1 MVLLLPILQAIAI
14 RIGIQR
20 ISAVLLLVTVIDAVT
35 IGVRLGRIGT
45 VLLLGAVIDTI
56 AVGVLRV
63 RIGLGILLRGIIHGL
78 AGVGV
83 DLGVQLLA
91 VLDTVTI
98 GIGILRIRVARLT
111 VRIGL
116 MVLERILRTMHLV
129 TIVHAVL
136 VGVRIQRISTVVLL
150 LPILQA
156 IAISVIVLRIG
167 TVLLLVVIL
176 DAVVV
181 IVVILDV
188 RRAVTIGVQLELGIG
203 AIGNRT
209 GVLRVGHDDRNLQH
223 FLIGSILA
231 GRRHGNRDGAGLRI
245 DAHRVALGSGEALV
259 NGEHRAAGIRVALVA
274 RRRRHGLARRC
285 DHRRILRLG
294 IKHLVRRLNRHRDL
308 RGVLGPVRIGDRHG
322 LLDDVTRLGGAGN
335 RHRDLAR
342 VRIHRH
348 RRAIG
353 NTELRTLGQLVVT
366 RLGNLHALARLALT
380 RLIRRIVLGV
390 LLRLIQDG
398 HHGIDRLRRTVRV
411 GDQHIHRVRGIG
423 IDLGSGAREGT
434 VGTKGQ
440 VAQTGR
446 LGIAERE
453 VRAGRNG
460 GIRDRSGNRVG
471 VELNNRHRL
480 VLRLVQILVVL
491 LDDGDLDGHVLLGAI
506 GIGDRH
512 GSLDLGAGLDIAV
525 DHDGDLA
532 RIRVDLH
539 RRVLGNGER
548 GALGQLVVT
557 GLRNLHGLARLAR
570 LVLIRRIMGLAVGL
584 RVLDRDLDG
593 LLLGGAIRIGHLH
606 GHRVIGILVH
616 LRGGTG
622 DGAGLLIDRE
632 TGQAAIL
639 GHPELRAFR
648 HCGIGHRSGDPDRIA
663 LVHSHV
669 LVCGIVDV
677 PVLLVGHDE
686 VRHGP
691 GGGLVG
697 ERGHDGDIDLG
708 ARLGISGSDDS
719 HHTGRLIDGD
729 LVALW
734 SSVGPRNAERFI
746 RC

>member
-1 MVLLLPILQAIAI
+1 M
-14 RIGIQR
+14 
-20 ISAVLLLVTVIDAVT
+20 
-35 IGVRLGRIGT
+35 
-45 VLLLGAVIDTI
+45 
-56 AVGVLRV
+56 
-63 RIGLGILLRGIIHGL
+63 
-78 AGVGV
+78 
-83 DLGVQLLA
+83 
-91 VLDTVTI
+91 
-98 GIGILRIRVARLT
+98 
-111 VRIGL
+111 
-116 MVLERILRTMHLV
+116 
-129 TIVHAVL
+129 
-136 VGVRIQRISTVVLL
+136 
-150 LPILQA
+150 
-156 IAISVIVLRIG
+156 
-167 TVLLLVVIL
+167 
-176 DAVVV
+176 
-181 IVVILDV
+181 
-188 RRAVTIGVQLELGIG
+188 
-203 AIGNRT
+203 
-209 GVLRVGHDDRNLQH
+209 
-223 FLIGSILA
+223 
-231 GRRHGNRDGAGLRI
+231 
-245 DAHRVALGSGEALV
+245 
-259 NGEHRAAGIRVALVA
+259 
-274 RRRRHGLARRC
+274 
-285 DHRRILRLG
+285 
-294 IKHLVRRLNRHRDL
+294 
-308 RGVLGPVRIGDRHG
+308 
-322 LLDDVTRLGGAGN
+322 
-335 RHRDLAR
+335 
-342 VRIHRH
+342 
-348 RRAIG
+348 
-353 NTELRTLGQLVVT
+353 
-366 RLGNLHALARLALT
+366 
-380 RLIRRIVLGV
+380 LGV

-584 RVLDRDLDG
+584 RVRIGLGILLRGIIHGLAGVGVDLGVQLLAVLDTVTIGIGILRIRVARLTVRIGLMVLERILRTMHLVTIVHAVLVGVRIQRISTVILLLPILQAIAISVIVLRIGTVLLLVVILDAVVVIVVILDVRRAVTIGVQLELGIGAIGNRTGLSRIGHDDRNLQHFLIGSILAGRRHGNRDGAGLRIDAHRVALGSGEALVDGEHRAAGIRVALVARRRRHGLARRCDHRRILRLGIKHLVRRLNRHRDLRGVLGPVRIGDRHGLLDDVTRLGGAGNRHRDLARVRIHRHRRAIGNTELRTLGQLVVTRLGNLHRLTRLALTRLIRRIMGLSSGRHVLDRDLDG

-648 HCGIGHRSGDPDRIA
+648 HCGIGHRSGDLDRIA

-677 PVLLVGHDE
+677 LVLLVGHDE

>member
-1 MVLLLPILQAIAI
+1 M
-14 RIGIQR
+14 
-20 ISAVLLLVTVIDAVT
+20 
-35 IGVRLGRIGT
+35 
-45 VLLLGAVIDTI
+45 
-56 AVGVLRV
+56 
-63 RIGLGILLRGIIHGL
+63 
-78 AGVGV
+78 
-83 DLGVQLLA
+83 
-91 VLDTVTI
+91 
-98 GIGILRIRVARLT
+98 
-111 VRIGL
+111 
-116 MVLERILRTMHLV
+116 
-129 TIVHAVL
+129 
-136 VGVRIQRISTVVLL
+136 
-150 LPILQA
+150 
-156 IAISVIVLRIG
+156 
-167 TVLLLVVIL
+167 
-176 DAVVV
+176 
-181 IVVILDV
+181 
-188 RRAVTIGVQLELGIG
+188 
-203 AIGNRT
+203 
-209 GVLRVGHDDRNLQH
+209 
-223 FLIGSILA
+223 
-231 GRRHGNRDGAGLRI
+231 
-245 DAHRVALGSGEALV
+245 
-259 NGEHRAAGIRVALVA
+259 
-274 RRRRHGLARRC
+274 
-285 DHRRILRLG
+285 
-294 IKHLVRRLNRHRDL
+294 
-308 RGVLGPVRIGDRHG
+308 
-322 LLDDVTRLGGAGN
+322 
-335 RHRDLAR
+335 
-342 VRIHRH
+342 RIHRH

-548 GALGQLVVT
+548 GALGQLVIT

-584 RVLDRDLDG
+584 RVRIGLGILLRGIIHGLAGVGVDLGVQLLAVLDTVTIGIGILRIRVARLTVRIGLMVLERILRTMHLVTIVHAVLVGVRIQRISTVVLLLPILQAIAISVIVLRIGTVLLLVVILDAVVVIVVILDVRRAVTIGVQLELGIDAIGNRTGVLRVGHHDGDGDLLFVGAVLASRRDRHRDLTGLRIDSHRVALGCLVAILDGEHRARRILVALVGRLHLGGLAGRNHSGRILGLRIDGTHGHRHLGGVLGPVRIGDRHGLLDRVAVLGGVGNRHRNLARVRIHRHRRAIGNTELRTLGQLVVTRLGNLHRLTRLALTRLIRRIMGLSSGRHVLDRDLDG